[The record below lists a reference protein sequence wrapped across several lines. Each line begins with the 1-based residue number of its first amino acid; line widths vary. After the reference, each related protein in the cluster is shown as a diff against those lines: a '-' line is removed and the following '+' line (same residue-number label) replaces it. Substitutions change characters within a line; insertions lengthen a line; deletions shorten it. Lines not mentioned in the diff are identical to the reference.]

1 MVSSANVIGFDR
13 VDADVVMEND
23 YVVLLVV
30 VVMVTMMYDE

>member
-1 MVSSANVIGFDR
+1 MVSSVNVIGFDR